1 CMRLIAAGRGTRSSL
16 MADVKN
22 ILVFPAGTEIA
33 FEIHDALKNSKFVRL
48 FGATSVPCHAEF
60 VFQTCVTGLPFVDDP
75 ALIPALN
82 RVIDAYGIDYVYPA
96 HDSALLRFSEERDA
110 LHAKVV
116 ASARETVGICR
127 SKTRTYR
134 FLRGAPYLPAFY
146 GSPDEIP
153 GYPVF
158 IKPAVGQG
166 SQGARIIRDRSHLE
180 EALSEGQEYTI
191 CEYLP
196 GEELTVDCFTDRHGS
211 LLVVSPRSR
220 ERIRAGIAVR
230 SRNLPLTED
239 LQSIAEDINRR
250 LSFNGAWFFQVKK
263 NAAGQFRLLEI
274 APRIAGTMGLTR
286 NLGINMPLL
295 TLYNFWGIDVSLIPN
310 REDLL
315 LDRAF
320 ISRFQTD
327 LSYSSVY
334 VDFDDTLIVR
344 GKVNAFLM
352 MFLYQAFNQGKRLC
366 LLTRHSTDI
375 FADLEKACIPSSLF
389 SEIIRLDEA
398 GAKTDYI
405 APDSIFID
413 DSFSERKRVRDALGI
428 PVFDLDMVESLIDW
442 RS

>member
-1 CMRLIAAGRGTRSSL
+1 

-75 ALIPALN
+75 DELIPALN

-134 FLRGAPYLPAFY
+134 FLSGAPYLPAFY
-146 GSPDEIP
+146 GSADEIP

-166 SQGARIIRDRSHLE
+166 SQGARMIKDRSHLE

-239 LQSIAEDINRR
+239 LQSIAEDINCR

-366 LLTRHSTDI
+366 LLTRHSTDF
-375 FADLEKACIPSSLF
+375 FADLEKACIPASLF

-405 APDSIFID
+405 A
-413 DSFSERKRVRDALGI
+413 
-428 PVFDLDMVESLIDW
+428 DLDMVESLIDW

>member
-1 CMRLIAAGRGTRSSL
+1 

-134 FLRGAPYLPAFY
+134 FLSGAPYLPAFY

-375 FADLEKACIPSSLF
+375 FADLEKACIPASLF
-389 SEIIRLDEA
+389 SEIIRLEEA

>member
-1 CMRLIAAGRGTRSSL
+1 

-134 FLRGAPYLPAFY
+134 FLSGAPYLPAFY

-230 SRNLPLTED
+230 SRNLPLTEE
-239 LQSIAEDINRR
+239 LQSIAEDLNRR

-375 FADLEKACIPSSLF
+375 FADLEKACIPASLF

>member
-1 CMRLIAAGRGTRSSL
+1 

-134 FLRGAPYLPAFY
+134 FLSGAPYLPAFY
-146 GSPDEIP
+146 SSPDEIP

-230 SRNLPLTED
+230 SRNLPLTEE
-239 LQSIAEDINRR
+239 LQSIAEDLNRR

-375 FADLEKACIPSSLF
+375 FADLEKACIPASLF

>member
-1 CMRLIAAGRGTRSSL
+1 

-33 FEIHDALKNSKFVRL
+33 FEIHDALKNSKFVKL

-60 VFQTCVTGLPFVDDP
+60 VFQNCVSGLPFVDDP

-82 RVIDAYGIDYVYPA
+82 RIIDTFHIDYLYPA
-96 HDSALLRFSEERDA
+96 HDSALLLFSEERHT
-110 LHAKVV
+110 LHAEVI
-116 ASARETVGICR
+116 ASSEETVEICR
-127 SKTRTYR
+127 SKNKTYR
-134 FLRGAPYLPAFY
+134 FLSGAPYLPSFY
-146 GSPDEIP
+146 LTADEIP

-166 SQGARIIRDRSHLE
+166 SQGARIIRDRAHLE
-180 EALSEGQEYTI
+180 EALSESREYTI

-230 SRNLPLTED
+230 SRNLPVTEEIRA
-239 LQSIAEDINRR
+239 IAEDINRR

-263 NAAGQFRLLEI
+263 NSAGQFRLMEI

-295 TLYNFWGIDVSLIPN
+295 TLYNFWGIDVSLISN
-310 REDLL
+310 REELL

-320 ISRFQTD
+320 ISRFRTD
-327 LSYSSVY
+327 LSYSTVY
-334 VDFDDTLIVR
+334 VDFDDTLLVR

-375 FADLEKACIPSSLF
+375 FADLEKACIPASLF
-389 SEIIRLDEA
+389 SEIIRLDDS
-398 GAKTDYI
+398 GAKTDYMSS
-405 APDSIFID
+405 DSIFID

>member
-1 CMRLIAAGRGTRSSL
+1 

-33 FEIHDALKNSKFVRL
+33 FEIHDALKNSKFVNL

-75 ALIPALN
+75 TLISALN

-110 LHAKVV
+110 LHAEVI
-116 ASARETVGICR
+116 ASARETVEICR
-127 SKTRTYR
+127 SKNKTYR
-134 FLRGAPYLPAFY
+134 FLSGAPYLPAFY
-146 GSPDEIP
+146 LSADEIP

-166 SQGARIIRDRSHLE
+166 SLGARMIKDRAHLE

-230 SRNLPLTED
+230 SRNLPLTEE
-239 LQSIAEDINRR
+239 LRSIAEDINRR

-263 NAAGQFRLLEI
+263 NATGQFRLLEI

-295 TLYNFWGIDVSLIPN
+295 TLYNFWGTDVSLIPN
-310 REDLL
+310 REELL

-320 ISRFQTD
+320 ISRFRTD
-327 LSYSSVY
+327 LSYNSVY
-334 VDFDDTLIVR
+334 VDFDDTLLVR

-375 FADLEKACIPSSLF
+375 FTDLEKACIPASLF
-389 SEIIRLDEA
+389 SEIIRLEEA

-405 APDSIFID
+405 TPDSIFID

>member
-1 CMRLIAAGRGTRSSL
+1 

-134 FLRGAPYLPAFY
+134 FLSGAPYLPAFY

-166 SQGARIIRDRSHLE
+166 SQGARMIKDRSHLE

-375 FADLEKACIPSSLF
+375 FADLEKACIPASLF

>member
-1 CMRLIAAGRGTRSSL
+1 

-22 ILVFPAGTEIA
+22 ILIFPAGTEIA

-110 LHAKVV
+110 LHAEVI
-116 ASARETVGICR
+116 ASARETVEICR

-134 FLRGAPYLPAFY
+134 FLSGAPYLPAFY

-166 SQGARIIRDRSHLE
+166 SQGARMIKDRSHLE

-230 SRNLPLTED
+230 SRNLPLTEE
-239 LQSIAEDINRR
+239 LQSIAEDLNRR

-375 FADLEKACIPSSLF
+375 FADLEKACIPASLF

>member
-1 CMRLIAAGRGTRSSL
+1 

-48 FGATSVPCHAEF
+48 FGATSVPCHAVF
-60 VFQTCVTGLPFVDDP
+60 VFETCVTGLPFVDDP

-134 FLRGAPYLPAFY
+134 FLSGAPYLPAFY

-375 FADLEKACIPSSLF
+375 FSDLEKACIPASLF

>member
-1 CMRLIAAGRGTRSSL
+1 

-82 RVIDAYGIDYVYPA
+82 RVIDAYSIDYVYPA

-134 FLRGAPYLPAFY
+134 FLSGAPYLPAFY

-230 SRNLPLTED
+230 SRNLPLTEE

-375 FADLEKACIPSSLF
+375 FSDLEKACIPASLF

-405 APDSIFID
+405 ASDSIFID

-428 PVFDLDMVESLIDW
+428 PVFDLDMIESLIDW
-442 RS
+442 RM

>member
-1 CMRLIAAGRGTRSSL
+1 

-134 FLRGAPYLPAFY
+134 FLSGAPYLPAFY

-366 LLTRHSTDI
+366 LLPRHSTDI
-375 FADLEKACIPSSLF
+375 FADLEKACIPASLF

>member
-1 CMRLIAAGRGTRSSL
+1 

-134 FLRGAPYLPAFY
+134 FLSGAPYLPAFY

-320 ISRFQTD
+320 ISRFRTD

-334 VDFDDTLIVR
+334 VDFDDTLIIR

-375 FADLEKACIPSSLF
+375 FSDLEKACIPASLF

>member
-1 CMRLIAAGRGTRSSL
+1 

-134 FLRGAPYLPAFY
+134 FLSGAPYLPAFY

-166 SQGARIIRDRSHLE
+166 SQGARMIKDRSHLE

-230 SRNLPLTED
+230 SRNLPLTEE
-239 LQSIAEDINRR
+239 LQSIAEDLNRR

-375 FADLEKACIPSSLF
+375 FADLEKACIPASLF

>member
-1 CMRLIAAGRGTRSSL
+1 

-134 FLRGAPYLPAFY
+134 FLSGAPYLPAFY

-230 SRNLPLTED
+230 SRNLPLTEY

-320 ISRFQTD
+320 ISRFQTN

-375 FADLEKACIPSSLF
+375 FSDLEKACIPASLF

>member
-1 CMRLIAAGRGTRSSL
+1 

-134 FLRGAPYLPAFY
+134 FLSGAPYLPAFY

-230 SRNLPLTED
+230 SRNLPLTEE

-375 FADLEKACIPSSLF
+375 FADLEKACIPASLF
-389 SEIIRLDEA
+389 SEIIRLDEV

>member
-1 CMRLIAAGRGTRSSL
+1 M
-16 MADVKN
+16 
-22 ILVFPAGTEIA
+22 
-33 FEIHDALKNSKFVRL
+33 
-48 FGATSVPCHAEF
+48 
-60 VFQTCVTGLPFVDDP
+60 
-75 ALIPALN
+75 
-82 RVIDAYGIDYVYPA
+82 
-96 HDSALLRFSEERDA
+96 
-110 LHAKVV
+110 
-116 ASARETVGICR
+116 
-127 SKTRTYR
+127 
-134 FLRGAPYLPAFY
+134 
-146 GSPDEIP
+146 
-153 GYPVF
+153 
-158 IKPAVGQG
+158 
-166 SQGARIIRDRSHLE
+166 
-180 EALSEGQEYTI
+180 
-191 CEYLP
+191 
-196 GEELTVDCFTDRHGS
+196 DCFTDRHGS

-230 SRNLPLTED
+230 SRNLPLTEE

-375 FADLEKACIPSSLF
+375 FSDLEKACIPASLF

>member
-1 CMRLIAAGRGTRSSL
+1 
-16 MADVKN
+16 MAEPKN
-22 ILVFPAGTEIA
+22 ILIFPAGTEIA
-33 FEIHDALKNSKFVRL
+33 FEICDALKNSRFVRL

-60 VFQTCVTGLPFVDDP
+60 VFQRCFSGLPFVDDP
-75 ALIPALN
+75 DLISAIN
-82 RVIDAYGIDYVYPA
+82 RIIDENGIDYIYPA
-96 HDSALLRFSEERDA
+96 HDSALLRFSEERES
-110 LHAKVV
+110 LHAEVL
-116 ASARETVGICR
+116 ASAKETVAICR

-134 FLRGAPYLPAFY
+134 HLCPAPYLPSFY
-146 GSPDEIP
+146 SAPEDVP
-153 GYPVF
+153 AYPVF
-158 IKPAVGQG
+158 IKPSVGQG
-166 SQGARIIRDRSHLE
+166 SQGARIIRDRMHLD
-180 EALSEGQEYTI
+180 EALSDGTEYTV

-196 GEELTVDCFTDRHGS
+196 GEELTVDCFTDRHGV
-211 LLVVSPRSR
+211 LRFVSPRSR

-230 SRNLPLTED
+230 SRNLPLTEE
-239 LQSIAEDINRR
+239 LQSIAEDINHR

-310 REDLL
+310 RASLL

-327 LSYSSVY
+327 ISYSAVY

-344 GKVNAFLM
+344 GKVNAYLM
-352 MFLYQAFNQGKRLC
+352 MFLYQAHNNGKRLC

-375 FADLEKACIPSSLF
+375 YADLEKYCIPASLF
-389 SEIIRLDEA
+389 SEIIRLDDTESKA
-398 GAKTDYI
+398 DYI
-405 APDSIFID
+405 SPDSVFID
-413 DSFSERKRVRDALGI
+413 DSFSERLRVRQALGI

>member
-1 CMRLIAAGRGTRSSL
+1 

-33 FEIHDALKNSKFVRL
+33 FEIHDALKNSKFVNL

-75 ALIPALN
+75 TLISALN
-82 RVIDAYGIDYVYPA
+82 RVIDAYGIDYVYPS

-110 LHAKVV
+110 LHAEVI
-116 ASARETVGICR
+116 ASARETVEICR
-127 SKTRTYR
+127 SKNKTYR
-134 FLRGAPYLPAFY
+134 FLSGAPYLPAFY
-146 GSPDEIP
+146 LSADEIP

-166 SQGARIIRDRSHLE
+166 SQGARMIKDRTHLE

-230 SRNLPLTED
+230 SRNLPLTEE
-239 LQSIAEDINRR
+239 LRSIAEDINRR

-263 NAAGQFRLLEI
+263 NATGQFRLLEI

-310 REDLL
+310 REELL

-320 ISRFQTD
+320 ISRFRTD
-327 LSYSSVY
+327 LSYNSVY
-334 VDFDDTLIVR
+334 VDFDDTLLVR

-375 FADLEKACIPSSLF
+375 FTDLEKACIPASLF
-389 SEIIRLDEA
+389 SEIIRLEEA

-405 APDSIFID
+405 TPDSIFID

>member
-1 CMRLIAAGRGTRSSL
+1 

-134 FLRGAPYLPAFY
+134 FLSGAPYLPAFY

-230 SRNLPLTED
+230 SRTLPLTEE

-375 FADLEKACIPSSLF
+375 FSDLEKACIPASLF

>member
-1 CMRLIAAGRGTRSSL
+1 

-134 FLRGAPYLPAFY
+134 FLSGAPYLPAFY

-166 SQGARIIRDRSHLE
+166 SQGARMIKDRSHLE

-230 SRNLPLTED
+230 SRNLPLTEE

-375 FADLEKACIPSSLF
+375 FSDLEKACIPASLF

>member
-1 CMRLIAAGRGTRSSL
+1 

-134 FLRGAPYLPAFY
+134 FLSGAPYLPAFY